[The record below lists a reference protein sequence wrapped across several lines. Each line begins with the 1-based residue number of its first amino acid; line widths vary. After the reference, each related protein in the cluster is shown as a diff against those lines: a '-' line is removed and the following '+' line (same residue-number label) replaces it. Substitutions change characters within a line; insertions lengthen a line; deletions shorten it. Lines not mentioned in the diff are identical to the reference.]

1 MTPEAVIKLANQLN
15 DEVVEYLDE
24 RNPHIEHTKI
34 DIKVDPYFKSAR
46 SNGRYVYNTKTIC
59 INQAIIKEEDIKTV
73 ILHELCHAYAGPG
86 THHGPVWKTLAAAVG
101 NHFGVDISRCNFYTY
116 DEALSP
122 KAVATL
128 ECPCCHKKW
137 IYYRKGK
144 IYKTEGK
151 GYYCS
156 ECGSEKGKLVFT
168 KLR

>member
-73 ILHELCHAYAGPG
+73 IRLCRTWYSSWPCMEG
-86 THHGPVWKTLAAAVG
+86 
-101 NHFGVDISRCNFYTY
+101 SCCRC
-116 DEALSP
+116 
-122 KAVATL
+122 
-128 ECPCCHKKW
+128 
-137 IYYRKGK
+137 RKSFWCRYFK
-144 IYKTEGK
+144 M
-151 GYYCS
+151 
-156 ECGSEKGKLVFT
+156 
-168 KLR
+168 